1 MAMIE
6 IGAYTCPDPVE
17 YGFELNDLDSENTGR
32 SEDGYMTRERIRH
45 GVAKISVKWTML
57 TTTEAN
63 AILEAVAP
71 VSFTVIWQ
79 WANQYRRQSTMYCAG
94 QTVNCKAIPSTNDY
108 RWEISLNLIEM

>member
-1 MAMIE
+1 MAMIT
-6 IGAYTCPDPVE
+6 IGAYTCPDPIE

-45 GVAKISVKWTML
+45 GVVKISLKWTML

-63 AILEAVAP
+63 AILDAVTP
-71 VSFTVIWQ
+71 VSFSVTWQ
-79 WANQYRRQSTMYCAG
+79 YANTTRTSTMYCAG
-94 QTVNCKAIPSTNDY
+94 QSVNCKGIPSTNDY